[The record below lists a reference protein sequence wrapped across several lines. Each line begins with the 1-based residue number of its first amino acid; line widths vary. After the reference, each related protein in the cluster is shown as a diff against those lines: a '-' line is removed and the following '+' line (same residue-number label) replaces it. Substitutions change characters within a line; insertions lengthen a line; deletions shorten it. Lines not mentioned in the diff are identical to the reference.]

1 MKRIMSILLAVLMLS
16 CLCLTAFA
24 SEATPEPTA
33 TPAPIPST
41 STTTI
46 TVNDDRTYEV
56 YQIFTGD
63 LAAGTVL
70 SNIKWGQNGTGTEGE
85 AVDEAVLTALENVKN
100 ESDVNKLTTIKN
112 YVSTTKEKLGTV
124 SKNSPLTVAPGYYLL
139 KDVTSNVPNG
149 QEHSAFVV
157 EIVGPL
163 TVTAKAGEVTS
174 EKKVKDKDDT
184 TGVESGWQDSAS
196 YDIGDAVPFMLSA
209 TITEKYAAYDS
220 YYLAFHDKLSTGLS
234 FNSSSV
240 VVKVGN
246 TTIDSSKYEIVTS
259 GLTDG
264 CTFEVRF
271 ANLKNVTEVSAGS
284 TITVEYNATLT
295 SDATVGSAGNTNT
308 MHVEYSN
315 NPTQTGSG
323 DKDTGNTTDDTVIV
337 FTYKLIVNKKDDN
350 NNALTGA
357 GFTLYKKIKD
367 TSKEEGFVWQQV
379 GNEVKGTDMTQFTW
393 TGIDAGDYKLV
404 ETTTPA
410 GYNTMADILFTVA
423 DTKDTTSASPTL
435 TALTS
440 VITGK
445 SDTFGTTDVTAGT
458 ITADI
463 TNHKGTILPETGSTG
478 TMMFITVGSILVMA
492 AGVFM
497 VVRKKM
503 SVYED

>member
-1 MKRIMSILLAVLMLS
+1 MKRIMSIFLAVLMLS

-70 SNIKWGQNGTGTEGE
+70 SNIKWGKNGTGTEGE
-85 AVDEAVLTALENVKN
+85 AVGKDVLTALENVKN
-100 ESDVNKLTTIKN
+100 ESDVNKLATIKT
-112 YVSTTKEKLGTV
+112 YVSTTKEEFGTV

-157 EIVGPL
+157 EVVGPL

-174 EKKVKDKDDT
+174 DKKVKDKDDT
-184 TGVESGWQDSAS
+184 TGVESDWQDSAS
-196 YDIGDAVPFMLSA
+196 YDIGDVVPFKLSA
-209 TITEKYAAYDS
+209 TITTKYDAYDS

-234 FNSSSV
+234 FNSNSV

-246 TTIDSSKYEIVTS
+246 TTIDSSKYEVVTS
-259 GLTDG
+259 DLETG

-271 ANLKNVTEVSAGS
+271 ANLKNVTEVTAGS

-295 SDATVGSAGNTNT
+295 SGATVGSAGNTNT
-308 MHVEYSN
+308 MYVEYSN

-323 DKDTGNTTDDTVIV
+323 DRDTGKTPEDTVIV

-350 NNALTGA
+350 DNALTGA

-367 TSKEEGFVWQQV
+367 TSTEGFTWQQV

-423 DTKDTTSASPTL
+423 DTKDTTSVSPTL

-463 TNHKGTILPETGSTG
+463 TNNKGTILPETGSTG